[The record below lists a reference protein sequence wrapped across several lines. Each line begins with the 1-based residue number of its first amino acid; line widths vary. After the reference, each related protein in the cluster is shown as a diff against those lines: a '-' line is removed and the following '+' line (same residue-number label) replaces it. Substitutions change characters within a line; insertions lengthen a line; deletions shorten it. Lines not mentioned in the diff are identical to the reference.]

1 MVLTGVRAT
10 LHAFGQGRTARSRVP
25 GLRGSLRST
34 ERRREGRK
42 EGGAPLVEL
51 VAGTARGLRLRW
63 WPSAADGAL
72 PPRGGPRDRPT
83 RGERREPARN
93 CGGPLLDLI
102 CCCCPLGH
110 VRSLWAE

>member
-1 MVLTGVRAT
+1 MHSDRV
-10 LHAFGQGRTARSRVP
+10 GQLDLGFLAYVARSVLP
-25 GLRGSLRST
+25 RGGGK
-34 ERRREGRK
+34 EGRK